1 MEGGRVLT
9 VLLLVLLLVGLA
21 GSSPPPEPVVCA
33 HGTSDCTVSN
43 AYGSFPDRTVC
54 HAANA
59 TFPRTEKELVAA
71 VAVAVAAKR
80 KVKVAT
86 KHSHSFPKLAC
97 PGGRDGTII
106 STERLNRVVSVDV
119 AKGLMTVESGMVLRD
134 LIEVAAE
141 AGLALPHSPY
151 WSGLTIGGLLATG
164 AHGSSLKGKGGAVH
178 EYVVGMRIVTP
189 APRSQGFAVVRQ
201 LCADHPDLDAAK
213 VSLGVLGVVSQVRG
227 SRNPFAL
234 CVCFGSMHAY
244 ICTVHFF

>member
-1 MEGGRVLT
+1 
-9 VLLLVLLLVGLA
+9 
-21 GSSPPPEPVVCA
+21 
-33 HGTSDCTVSN
+33 
-43 AYGSFPDRTVC
+43 
-54 HAANA
+54 
-59 TFPRTEKELVAA
+59 
-71 VAVAVAAKR
+71 
-80 KVKVAT
+80 
-86 KHSHSFPKLAC
+86 
-97 PGGRDGTII
+97 
-106 STERLNRVVSVDV
+106 
-119 AKGLMTVESGMVLRD
+119 MTVESGMVLRD

-189 APRSQGFAVVRQ
+189 APMIQGFSVVRL
-201 LCADHPDLDAAK
+201 LCAEHPELAAAK

-244 ICTVHFF
+244 ICTVHFFKNYCSFY

>member
-86 KHSHSFPKLAC
+86 KH
-97 PGGRDGTII
+97 
-106 STERLNRVVSVDV
+106 
-119 AKGLMTVESGMVLRD
+119 
-134 LIEVAAE
+134 AA
-141 AGLALPHSPY
+141 AA
-151 WSGLTIGGLLATG
+151 AT
-164 AHGSSLKGKGGAVH
+164 
-178 EYVVGMRIVTP
+178 
-189 APRSQGFAVVRQ
+189 APS
-201 LCADHPDLDAAK
+201 
-213 VSLGVLGVVSQVRG
+213 
-227 SRNPFAL
+227 
-234 CVCFGSMHAY
+234 
-244 ICTVHFF
+244 